1 MSPHRCFPVRGRP
14 PRSHPPVAHSF
25 GSRSRR
31 FRPAQPVPSA
41 RFQKRSAQHGPRG
54 AENRSPQLGR
64 QSGTDRL
71 AARSP
76 TAPPL
81 PARPPP
87 PVPQRRARRR
97 SGGPEPPPGREA
109 PREDSSGRPE
119 PRLTAGTARSTATR
133 CGTAV
138 GSPGGEVEGPRV
150 LRACAVSRVTP
161 AGRGGSG
168 AGRGGMGRT
177 AGRCPMGGTG
187 REEEASEAGPGT
199 AGKWPH
205 RGPAPTPSTGRVELG
220 SLARWSGGERLR
232 EGRGSPFP
240 EPLGEPRG
248 RRGQEGA
255 LRSPRPAASHPR
267 PGRP

>member
-41 RFQKRSAQHGPRG
+41 RFQKRSAHHGPRG
-54 AENRSPQLGR
+54 AANRSPQLGR

-138 GSPGGEVEGPRV
+138 GSPGGGGGR
-150 LRACAVSRVTP
+150 TP
-161 AGRGGSG
+161 SAARMRSEPSDAGRAWGE
-168 AGRGGMGRT
+168 RGGARRA

-187 REEEASEAGPGT
+187 REEEASRAGPGK